1 MRDQCWNFLTH
12 QNRCPYLLS
21 KGVNK
26 AQREIV
32 RFAILVVIEVL
43 RGSVTEVAR
52 VEEWRQLLSHRR
64 DDGEGASAT
73 IGAYA
78 PLELR
83 KWQRIFPRPS
93 PHHSRYANRCVEVLS
108 QRGYGDTHTHR
119 NTAPPPPP
127 HTHTNEHT
135 QAHTHK
141 HPHMVLTF
149 GTPSSKQS

>member
-1 MRDQCWNFLTH
+1 MECVGLRKQCWNFLTH

-43 RGSVTEVAR
+43 RGGVTEVAR
-52 VEEWRQLLSHRR
+52 VKEWRQPLIHRR

-83 KWQRIFPRPS
+83 KWLRMTPGQ
-93 PHHSRYANRCVEVLS
+93 ALT
-108 QRGYGDTHTHR
+108 THGML
-119 NTAPPPPP
+119 TA
-127 HTHTNEHT
+127 
-135 QAHTHK
+135 A
-141 HPHMVLTF
+141 LR
-149 GTPSSKQS
+149 S

>member
-1 MRDQCWNFLTH
+1 MERIGLRDQCWDFLTH
-12 QNRCPYLLS
+12 QNRRPNLLS

-32 RFAILVVIEVL
+32 GFTILVVIEEL

-64 DDGEGASAT
+64 DDGEGASAA

-83 KWQRIFPRPS
+83 KWQRKFPRPS

-108 QRGYGDTHTHR
+108 QGGYGYTHTH
-119 NTAPPPPP
+119 T
-127 HTHTNEHT
+127 HTHIFTNLKT
-135 QAHTHK
+135 
-141 HPHMVLTF
+141 L
-149 GTPSSKQS
+149 